1 MIHVICYISNSIVDI
16 SNQDIHEIF
25 EITLQNN
32 KKRNITGILIYNNG
46 HFFQVLEGKESD
58 VEYVYSRIIQDNR
71 HHGIIKLLETK
82 IKDSIFAEYETGFT
96 VMKDFSRIR
105 KLKIYFDWIKEAN
118 YKKANEL
125 VNLANNFIKNS
136 Q

>member
-58 VEYVYSRIIQDNR
+58 VEYVYSRIIEDYR

>member
-1 MIHVICYISNSIVDI
+1 MIKVICYVSNSIVDI
-16 SNQDIHEIF
+16 SDEDIKNIF
-25 EITLQNN
+25 ERTLTNN
-32 KKRNITGILIYNNG
+32 ETFKITGILIFNNG
-46 HFFQVLEGKESD
+46 HFFQVLEGEENHVKR
-58 VEYVYSRIIQDNR
+58 VYSSIVKDHR
-71 HHGIIKLLETK
+71 HHGIIKLLDTK

-105 KLKIYFDWIKEAN
+105 KLKIYFDWIKQAN

-125 VNLANNFIKNS
+125 VILANNFIKNN